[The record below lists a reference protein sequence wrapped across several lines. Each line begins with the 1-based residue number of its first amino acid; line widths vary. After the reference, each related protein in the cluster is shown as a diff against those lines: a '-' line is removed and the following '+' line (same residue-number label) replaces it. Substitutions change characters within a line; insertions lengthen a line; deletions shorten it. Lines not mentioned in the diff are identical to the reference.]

1 MRPHTTARRFVLID
15 SIRGLAALAV
25 GCFHFYNQLIEHT
38 PDAPLWGATV
48 RSLMTHGDL
57 GVYVFF
63 VLSGFVIACSL
74 HRVQINRSV
83 VARFAL
89 RRSLRLDP
97 SYWSVI
103 FVTWLLLV
111 VVQSRGLATGQQ
123 PPSGTDVL
131 ANMFYLD
138 NLFGFRSIVKVGWT
152 LCLEIQFYLV
162 FVLAGWLV
170 ATLGAARKA
179 PMLRAIVFWPLA
191 AGSMLLFCGV
201 VTLDVPGLFLPTWFM
216 YFLGVVTWWSLSGDV
231 SKAWFGIAMAA
242 CLAVALWTANPA
254 AWVAAATGGGIY
266 LAGITGTFD
275 TLLQGNL
282 FRYFGRISYSFYL
295 LHPLVGSNFIRAVQR
310 LFLQGQPLNPWL
322 AALIFAAAL
331 VVSVAASH
339 ILYRMIELP
348 SHRLSRR
355 IRWSGAAEVP
365 LDVATAAPA
374 IAAPVI
380 AAPQG
385 AIVGA
390 ASAPD
395 AAGQGYLSQC
405 AAFCLRER
413 RWLVYMLALVI
424 VWAVELF
431 AVQAATLVYPNETSA
446 SFAFWAPKIR
456 LALDLLFIAVLVML
470 LGRKSLSIAML
481 ASFFAYLG
489 LVTYHHY
496 FLRPLSLSTL
506 TSNWREA
513 LGLKSFAVDLFPKGA
528 VLVLTCALVAK
539 LVVLARVPTV
549 KFPRRAV
556 HAAALVLALTYGG
569 LYAVANHMDPLNAI
583 RTTRGVGRLGE
594 IRGYMGAWFA
604 EWYYL
609 HDGRMLSAAVAR
621 RERNYDRLTP
631 IEADIPIHDKL
642 VILQAES
649 FDNHVLDFRVD
660 GQEVT
665 PFLNRL
671 RKESMFYRVR
681 AVHTNGSSDADFAA
695 LNAVIGSEHVN
706 TYTIPGYPYQNTT
719 PQLLTRAGFDV
730 ASFHGNSGEFYN
742 RRGPF
747 KQMGF
752 GESYFR
758 EEMENEYGLKADRW
772 GIRDNDVLALAT
784 QKLRSA
790 TRPTCHFIITL
801 TTHVPYTMLS
811 PGEYQIFPRPADV
824 VERYLNNMRYLDNCL
839 RDYIASLGKGTTVVI
854 YADHP
859 TEEGNHDFSPDREG
873 AREYIPCLI
882 YDTDRD
888 LSKLQQTRGQAVA
901 TDGSLNLVDV
911 INYVRHQVVRA
922 NAARVLAPSGP
933 AVPIE

>member
-1 MRPHTTARRFVLID
+1 MPLQFTARRFVLID

-25 GCFHFYNQLIEHT
+25 GFFHFYNQLIERT
-38 PDAPLWGATV
+38 PEAPLWGGTV

-74 HRVQINRSV
+74 HRVRINHSV
-83 VARFAL
+83 VGRFAL

-103 FVTWLLLV
+103 FVTGLLLIV
-111 VVQSRGLATGQQ
+111 AQSRGLATGQH
-123 PPSGTDVL
+123 PPSGADVL

-138 NLFGFRSIVKVGWT
+138 NLLGFHSIVKVGWT

-162 FVLAGWLV
+162 FALVGWLV
-170 ATLGAARKA
+170 ATVGGAR
-179 PMLRAIVFWPLA
+179 PPQLLRAIMFWPLA
-191 AGSMLLFCGV
+191 AWSMLLYCGV

-216 YFLGVVTWWSLSGDV
+216 YFLGVVTWWSLSGEV
-231 SKAWFGIAMAA
+231 SPAWFGIALAA
-242 CLAVALWTANPA
+242 CLGVAYWSVSPA
-254 AWVAAATGGGIY
+254 AWVAAATGVGIY
-266 LAGITGTFD
+266 LAGITGKFD
-275 TLLQGNL
+275 TLLQGNV
-282 FRYFGRISYSFYL
+282 FRYLGRISYSFYL
-295 LHPLVGSNFIRAVQR
+295 LHPLVGSNFIRVVQR
-310 LFLQGQPLNPWL
+310 LVMHDEPLNPWL
-322 AALIFAAAL
+322 AAVIFAAAL
-331 VVSVAASH
+331 LVSIAASH
-339 ILYRMIELP
+339 ILYRLIELP

-355 IRWSGAAEVP
+355 IRWSGATDVR
-365 LDVATAAPA
+365 LDIPV
-374 IAAPVI
+374 AAPVE
-380 AAPQG
+380 AALPQ
-385 AIVGA
+385 VGGPALDAA
-390 ASAPD
+390 ASAPPTE
-395 AAGQGYLSQC
+395 GQSWLSKC
-405 AAFCLRER
+405 GSFCLSER
-413 RWLVYMLALVI
+413 RWLFYMIALVV

-431 AVQAATLVYPNETSA
+431 AVQAATLVYPNETSVR
-446 SFAFWAPKIR
+446 FAFWAPKIR
-456 LALDLLFIAVLVML
+456 LALDLLFIAILVVF
-470 LGRKSLSIAML
+470 LGRRLLSIAML

-496 FLRPLSLSTL
+496 FLRPLSFSTL

-528 VLVLTCALVAK
+528 ALVLTCALVAK
-539 LVVLARVPTV
+539 LIVLARAPKV
-549 KFPRRAV
+549 KFPRGAGL
-556 HAAALVLALTYGG
+556 AAALVLALAYGG
-569 LYAVANHMDPLNAI
+569 LYTVANHVDPLIAI
-583 RTTRGVGRLGE
+583 QTTRGVGRLGE
-594 IRGYMGAWFA
+594 IRGYLGSWFA

-609 HDGRMLSAAVAR
+609 HDERMLSAAVAR
-621 RERNYDRLTP
+621 RQRNYDRLTP
-631 IEADIPIHDKL
+631 IEADVPIHDKL

-649 FDNHVLDFRVD
+649 FDHNVLDFRVD

-681 AVHTNGSSDADFAA
+681 AVHTNGSSDADFAV
-695 LNAVIGSEHVN
+695 LNAVTGSEHVN

-730 ASFHGNSGEFYN
+730 ASFHGNSGEFYS

-752 GESYFR
+752 GECYFR
-758 EEMENEYGLKADRW
+758 EEMENDYGLKADRW

-784 QKLRSA
+784 QKLRNA

-811 PGEYQIFPRPADV
+811 PGEYQIFPRPANV

-839 RDYIASLGKGTTVVI
+839 RDYVASLGKGATIVI

-859 TEEGNHDFSPDREG
+859 TEEGNQDFSPDRDG

-888 LSKLQQTRGQAVA
+888 LSRLQQTRGEPVA
-901 TDGSLNLVDV
+901 IDGSLNLVDV
-911 INYVRHQVVRA
+911 INYVREQVVRTHPA
-922 NAARVLAPSGP
+922 TAATAAAAR
-933 AVPIE
+933 